1 MLKIR
6 KTSLWI
12 ALLVGLTMFLAA
24 CGADDPTPTATT
36 APPPAADA
44 PAADPF
50 QVEWDALI
58 AAAQAEGTLEMFAC
72 CTLGGNFKEF
82 ASRFKDKFGVQVN
95 SFTGGSRDAREKII
109 PERQAGIYSID
120 VWIGGS
126 RGATS
131 VLIPADMIDPIEPLL
146 IHPEVLDDAAWLGG
160 QGPGFADSQQKF
172 LIPYAG
178 DGGFSTT
185 VAYNTDAVDP
195 AEFTSYYD
203 LLDPKWKGRIIARD
217 PRFTGIGDA
226 NFYLFHPLL
235 GEDFLRRLITE
246 MDIVFVD
253 DARQATDQ
261 LAKGAYDLCLFNCS
275 QEVFAARD
283 QGLPVN
289 VLQHVLKEGEDIG
302 WGANVV
308 WAMNKPPHPAA
319 QKLFINFLL
328 TREGQIMFQDITGS
342 DSLRI
347 DIPKD
352 SVKPDL
358 LRHPGVEYLRF
369 DQIVPGWLTAEIQ
382 IAGITFAKEL
392 MGEPEAKQ

>member
-1 MLKIR
+1 MLR
-6 KTSLWI
+6 KASLWV

-36 APPPAADA
+36 APAPAADA
-44 PAADPF
+44 PTADPF

-58 AAAQAEGTLEMFAC
+58 AAAQAEGTLELFAC

-82 ASRFKDKFGVQVN
+82 ASTFKDKFGVEVN

-109 PERQAGIYSID
+109 PEREAGIYSID

-126 RGATS
+126 RGAVR
-131 VLIPADMIDPIEPLL
+131 VLIPGNMIDPIDPVLF
-146 IHPEVLDDAAWLGG
+146 HPEVLDDSAWLGG
-160 QGPGFADSQQKF
+160 NGPGYADAEQKY
-172 LIPYAG
+172 LLPYAG
-178 DGGFSTT
+178 DGGFSIN

-195 AEFTSYYD
+195 ATINSYYD
-203 LLDPKWKGRIIARD
+203 LLDPKWKGKIIARD
-217 PRFTGIGDA
+217 PRFTGIGDG

-235 GEDFLRRLITE
+235 GEDFLRQLLTE

-261 LAKGAYDLCLFNCS
+261 LAKGAYELCLFNCS

-283 QGLPVN
+283 QGLPVD
-289 VLQHVLKEGEDIG
+289 VLQKVLKEGVDVG

-308 WAMNKPPHPAA
+308 WAMNRAPHPAA

-328 TREGQIMFQDITGS
+328 TREGQTLFQDITGS

-352 SVKPDL
+352 NVKPDL

-369 DQIVPGWLTAEIQ
+369 EQIVPGWLTPEVQSAYIDL
-382 IAGITFAKEL
+382 AVEL
-392 MGEPEAKQ
+392 LGASEAKN